1 MKQANL
7 LILIAVLSLLFR
19 PSFAQTINWKNL
31 TPSQQHVANLNVGF
45 DNSSTAGLG
54 YGYHLRSK
62 LPVLLNLEFSI
73 PFGDKLFDDLKTKI
87 GAQANLIHTGDF
99 FTTLKAYSIIRRYQN
114 DLVRIIDF
122 GSEFSATA
130 GIYEHRWFAAGEFGF
145 DKAITSQLQH
155 SSLAKEY
162 SPGLQSGWYIPDG
175 GNFFYGA
182 QLGYTFHH
190 TDLYA
195 KLGRTVNQNWKTEA
209 TVPFYCQLGF
219 TRRF

>member
-1 MKQANL
+1 MKQVNL

-31 TPSQQHVANLNVGF
+31 TPSQQHVANLNLGF

-73 PFGDKLFDDLKTKI
+73 PFGDKVFDDLKTKI

-99 FTTLKAYSIIRRYQN
+99 FTTLKAYGIVRRYQN

-122 GSEFSATA
+122 GSEFSAAA
-130 GIYEHRWFAAGEFGF
+130 GIYKQKWFAAGEFGF
-145 DKAITSQLQH
+145 DKAITSQVKH

-162 SPGLQSGWYIPDG
+162 APGIQSGWYIPDG
-175 GNFFYGA
+175 GYFFYGI
-182 QLGYTFHH
+182 QLGYTFNHN
-190 TDLYA
+190 DLYT
-195 KLGRTVNQNWKTEA
+195 KIGRTISQDLKTTP
-209 TVPFYCQLGF
+209 TVPIYCQLGL
-219 TRRF
+219 TSRF